1 MQCTV
6 RIDMRQYN
14 VGCKDNPYTDRMA
27 SSSTPE
33 TSAPGTECCSL
44 STGPLSDAEATHFS
58 QQFKVLADP
67 ARLRLLS
74 ILCDEGCGPMS
85 VTELTELTA
94 LSQPTVSHH
103 LARLREAGL
112 LSKQQC
118 GRTVTHQVHKDA
130 FVALRT
136 LLSFD

>member
-1 MQCTV
+1 M
-6 RIDMRQYN
+6 DSSPSN
-14 VGCKDNPYTDRMA
+14 ADN
-27 SSSTPE
+27 TPD
-33 TSAPGTECCSL
+33 AECCSL
-44 STGPLSDAEATHFS
+44 SSGPLSQSDSLYFS

-85 VTELTELTA
+85 VTELTELSG

-103 LARLREAGL
+103 LGKLRESGL
-112 LSKQQC
+112 LIKQQS
-118 GRTVTHQVHKDA
+118 GRTVTHRVQKEA
-130 FVALRT
+130 FSTLRQ

>member
-1 MQCTV
+1 MQCTA
-6 RIDMRQYN
+6 RIDMRLYN
-14 VGCKDNPYTDRMA
+14 VGRKNNPYTDRMA

-33 TSAPGTECCSL
+33 TSARGTECCSL
-44 STGPLSDAEATHFS
+44 STGPLNDAEARHFS

-94 LSQPTVSHH
+94 LSRPTVSHH

-112 LSKQQC
+112 LSKQQR

-130 FVALRT
+130 FMALRT

>member
-6 RIDMRQYN
+6 RIDGCQYN
-14 VGCKDNPYTDRMA
+14 LGSKDSPYTERMA
-27 SSSTPE
+27 SSPTHD
-33 TSAPGTECCSL
+33 AGARDTECCSL
-44 STGPLSDAEATHFS
+44 STGPLSDAEATHYS

-85 VTELTELTA
+85 VTELTELTS

-103 LARLREAGL
+103 LARLCQAGL
-112 LSKQQC
+112 LTRTQR
-118 GRTVTHQVHKDA
+118 GRTVTHQVEKDA
-130 FVALRT
+130 FAALRT

>member
-1 MQCTV
+1 MQYTA
-6 RIDMRQYN
+6 RIDTRQYDYE
-14 VGCKDNPYTDRMA
+14 GKHRPYTEHMA
-27 SSSTPE
+27 SSPAPK
-33 TSAPGTECCSL
+33 TSADAAECCSL
-44 STGPLSDAEATHFS
+44 STGPLSAAEAAHFS
-58 QQFKVLADP
+58 QQFKALADP

-85 VTELTELTA
+85 VTKLTELTA

-112 LSKQQC
+112 LTREQR
-118 GRTVTHQVHKDA
+118 GRTVTHRVEKDA
-130 FVALRT
+130 FTALRT

>member
-1 MQCTV
+1 
-6 RIDMRQYN
+6 
-14 VGCKDNPYTDRMA
+14 MA
-27 SSSTPE
+27 SSPTPE
-33 TSAPGTECCSL
+33 TSTDTAECCSL
-44 STGPLSDAEATHFS
+44 STGPLSATEAAHFS

-112 LSKQQC
+112 LTREQR
-118 GRTVTHQVHKDA
+118 GRTVTHRVEKDA
-130 FVALRT
+130 FAALRT

>member
-1 MQCTV
+1 MQCTA

-14 VGCKDNPYTDRMA
+14 VGRRNNPYTDRMA

-33 TSAPGTECCSL
+33 TSARGTECCSL
-44 STGPLSDAEATHFS
+44 STGPLNDAEARHFS

-112 LSKQQC
+112 LSRQQR

-130 FVALRT
+130 FMALRT

>member
-1 MQCTV
+1 MQYTA
-6 RIDMRQYN
+6 RIDGRQYN
-14 VGCKDNPYTDRMA
+14 YEGRDSSYTEHMA
-27 SSSTPE
+27 SSPTPE
-33 TSAPGTECCSL
+33 SSAHAAECCSL
-44 STGPLSDAEATHFS
+44 STGPLSDAEAAHFS

-85 VTELTELTA
+85 VSELTELTA

-112 LSKQQC
+112 LTREQN
-118 GRTVTHQVHKDA
+118 GRTVTHRVERDA
-130 FVALRT
+130 FAALRT

>member
-1 MQCTV
+1 M
-6 RIDMRQYN
+6 
-14 VGCKDNPYTDRMA
+14 
-27 SSSTPE
+27 SSSPDNAE
-33 TSAPGTECCSL
+33 SPLAKECCSL
-44 STGPLSDAEATHFS
+44 SSGPLSQGDSLRFS

-85 VTELTELTA
+85 VTQLTELSG

-103 LARLREAGL
+103 LSRLRASGL
-112 LSKQQC
+112 LVKKQS
-118 GRTVTHQVHKDA
+118 GRTVTHRVQKQA
-130 FVALRT
+130 FSALCQ